1 MNSAALPQIIGNA
14 CAGVATIIFLFP
26 LQKLLANFADKHVN
40 NDDWTASALYI
51 LIPQWLLLMGAMLCM
66 TATDGFDWLKLGRT
80 ALYVFAVVAAIALTT
95 VSFVFIA
102 LYIRPG
108 FTPRFLYVPVI
119 YGVTI
124 ATVLLIAL
132 SLNQKFVPE
141 FPTQWLRWPWTV
153 FTGLSIVAC
162 VLFFGSQVQRINLGG
177 VFNFAYRFAHLGPA
191 TSETLAKVDAL
202 DPEKDFTRLLNRA
215 NHYERREV
223 QEAAT
228 ARLRSHPKFIELLS
242 AELQSGLPEPA
253 LTFLRDAAL
262 TPEEQK
268 ALARPARR
276 ALERWVNEIPAQN
289 YTTKKRFKELR
300 SWGKDMFA
308 VIPGKF
314 SGTEVDFG
322 PVQEDFTDKVE
333 AKP

>member
-14 CAGVATIIFLFP
+14 CAGIATIIFLFP

-66 TATDGFDWLKLGRT
+66 TATGGFDWLKLGRT
-80 ALYVFAVVAAIALTT
+80 ALYVFAVVAAIALAT

-132 SLNQKFVPE
+132 SLNQKFVPD
-141 FPTQWLRWPWTV
+141 FPTQWLRWPWTI
-153 FTGLSIVAC
+153 FAGLSIVAC

-177 VFNFAYRFAHLGPA
+177 AFNFAYRFAHLGPS
-191 TSETLAKVDAL
+191 TSETLAKVAAL
-202 DPEKDFTRLLNRA
+202 DPEKDFTRLLDRA

-242 AELQSGLPEPA
+242 AELETGYVEPA
-253 LTFLRDAAL
+253 VTFLRDASL

-268 ALARPARR
+268 RLAHPACR
-276 ALERWVNEIPAQN
+276 AMERWVSRIPAPN
-289 YTTKKRFKELR
+289 YTTKKRLKELR

-314 SGTEVDFG
+314 SGTDVDFG